1 MDFNYDWVKRF
12 LNFKR
17 KKADDT
23 IWSHSLTLFGGLGEF
38 LLLSSDSLLIIL
50 ASCGTRLG
58 IPSTMG

>member
-1 MDFNYDWVKRF
+1 MTELGLRF

-23 IWSHSLTLFGGLGEF
+23 IWSHSLNLFGGLGEF
-38 LLLSSDSLLIIL
+38 LLLSSLLIIL